1 MNDKLKHKIIKYL
14 NREYSGLVRYE
25 TDKLPNNIFFMKDG
39 KYIFDYYKENSH
51 VYISYKYIWSFL
63 KSYFGLEY
71 EEIQSLTK
79 EWVEEQ
85 FKSDVTTTD
94 FVTKYLPELV
104 EEQFKLDVTTTRPS
118 IFIRHQRV
126 EEQYKL
132 QQQCN
137 S

>member
-85 FKSDVTTTD
+85 FKSDVTTTRSIN
-94 FVTKYLPELV
+94 KEAKIMV
-104 EEQFKLDVTTTRPS
+104 EEQFKLDVTTTICGILS
-118 IFIRHQRV
+118 NAEEV
-126 EEQYKL
+126 EEQFKL
-132 QQQCN
+132 DTN
-137 S
+137 ER

>member
-85 FKSDVTTTD
+85 FKLS
-94 FVTKYLPELV
+94 L
-104 EEQFKLDVTTTRPS
+104 
-118 IFIRHQRV
+118 IHI
-126 EEQYKL
+126 
-132 QQQCN
+132 
-137 S
+137 